1 MTDAFDVAH
10 SNAQPD
16 DARTAVIDDPT
27 GLPEIWAQNLKGPYK
42 DQIAASIITLDERRV
57 RVSDEGVFPVPLGNA
72 RILESYGPRFGEAV
86 LVDGTWKVTR
96 ASMCQDITL
105 IGISCK

>member
-1 MTDAFDVAH
+1 MTHAFNVAH

-16 DARTAVIDDPT
+16 DARTAVIDDPA
-27 GLPEIWAQNLKGPYK
+27 GLPEIWAQNRQGPYK
-42 DQIAASIITLDERRV
+42 DQIAASVITLDDV
-57 RVSDEGVFPVPLGNA
+57 VFASATKAYFQYHWDTPGY
-72 RILESYGPRFGEAV
+72 STYGPRFGEAD

-105 IGISCK
+105 TGVSCK